1 MERGH
6 MRNLI
11 RFLIAFHLLW
21 SGAAFSES
29 ERPTKPLQSGFSE
42 ILITTTK
49 PGEWITF
56 LTADA
61 GWEIRHRRPLVT
73 ADKNLLELSN
83 HIKGESILLA
93 NKGSDR
99 GFIRLILL
107 KNIKQDHI
115 RIDDRPWDTGGIF
128 DFNMRVVGLYKL
140 RERLLTKGWHGDSEP
155 IRYVFGPFEVIEW
168 IARGPDGVRIAFI
181 ERLKPALEGWPNVKA
196 TSRVFNSTTVVK
208 DMKTSRTFFEKVL
221 GMKPYLVSNKPSDK
235 AGPNVLGLPHNI
247 ATMISRDVVILHPN
261 GKNDGSVELL
271 QFVGATGTDY
281 SDRAKPRNLGI
292 SALRFPVEDLNE
304 SLKLLSDAEVQ
315 IATGPVEMTL
325 EPYGKIRIAGINSPD
340 GVRLEI
346 FEITEK
352 DQSNE

>member
-1 MERGH
+1 

-21 SGAAFSES
+21 SGTAFSES
-29 ERPTKPLQSGFSE
+29 GRSTKPLQSGFSE
-42 ILITTTK
+42 ILITTAK
-49 PGEWITF
+49 SAEWITF

-61 GWEIRHRRPLVT
+61 GWEIRHRKPLAL
-73 ADKNLLELSN
+73 ADKKLLELSN
-83 HIKGESILLA
+83 QAKGESILLA

-128 DFNMRVVGLYKL
+128 DFNMRVVGLYTL
-140 RERLLTKGWHGDSEP
+140 REKLLAKGWHGDSEP

-181 ERLKPALEGWPNVKA
+181 ERLRPALEGWPNISV

-208 DMKTSRTFFEKVL
+208 DMKTSRAFFEKIL
-221 GMKPYLVSNKPSDK
+221 GMKPYLTSNKPSDK

-247 ATMISRDVVILHPN
+247 ATMISRDVVILHPE

-281 SDRAKPRNLGI
+281 SKRAKPSNLGI
-292 SALRFPVEDLNE
+292 SALRFPVQNFDK
-304 SLKLLSDAEVQ
+304 SVSLLSDSKIE
-315 IATGPVEMTL
+315 IATGPLEMML
-325 EPYGKIRIAGINSPD
+325 EPYGKVRIAGFNSPD

-346 FEITEK
+346 FEIIGK
-352 DQSNE
+352 GQ